1 MGEGDLA
8 DKLTAVAA
16 EHPAV
21 SIGSYPNTSTQGYEQ
36 YKVKLALSSRDEAA
50 LAKAMEAVRAALVDV
65 FDTLQPVA

>member
-21 SIGSYPNTSTQGYEQ
+21 SIGSYPNTGQGYDQ

-50 LAKAMEAVRAALVDV
+50 LAKATEAVRAALVDV